1 MKLYIKYYFF
11 RVILVNL
18 LALVYL
24 SETYTF
30 DFGFISIQS
39 LIYSIHIYLLYFF
52 IFFETFAALLSQYG
66 LDFHFYKLIFNNF
79 STLNYDYAG
88 YIFYENISIVY
99 YLFFASLIVFYL
111 EKKKYVMNFKFKL
124 YTKNQ
129 KFYLFSFILAF
140 TLSIINPLHPHNSL
154 IKRIKGVTNMWTE
167 IDRNF
172 PYELKYHNQ
181 MVKNHFF
188 RNENWFNTLNYTYI
202 YSGTY
207 PAISTKHKTIDDHK
221 YFVNFEKFITKKK
234 FNNIYIIINE
244 SYPNFRNQELKNNLF
259 QKIVQNN
266 QDLNIKKLKKKW
278 NRTLTTQGSEIEFF
292 CDKEVN
298 FDEFKETELDIFL
311 DKNNCWINNINDK
324 KFVYIH
330 SFTESFFNRSKYKS
344 FFDKSYFKE
353 DLNKFG
359 LSECVQK
366 FTGICDHDILNNMDI
381 LLNEKNNN
389 FVIFLTVNNHIPV
402 EPITDKQYINCEENF
417 PLNLNKQFCT
427 IYNNQMFFNESISKF
442 ISRMKKNDLFVLL
455 SDTPPMFT
463 GKRRIHF
470 EDTIDIYFISK
481 I

>member
-39 LIYSIHIYLLYFF
+39 LIYSIHIYSLYFF

-79 STLNYDYAG
+79 STLNYDYAR

-99 YLFFASLIVFYL
+99 YLVFASLIVFYL

-181 MVKNHFF
+181 MVKNRFF

-298 FDEFKETELDIFL
+298 FDEFKDTELDIFL